1 MSELGNKGVVFVLE
15 NNPINGLASDDLL
28 VLGKSGAGVVLEKN
42 PGVTFIS
49 VYFEG
54 FERSDVG
61 DVADEVENN
70 PIVGLVFV
78 GI

>member
-42 PGVTFIS
+42 PAVGLAS
-49 VYFEG
+49 VYFG
-54 FERSDVG
+54 FDISDAG
-61 DVADEVENN
+61 DMVDETENN